1 MHNTLFIAVCIARQ
15 MSGFAI
21 FENSEKV
28 HAAEFVSYKLRKF
41 LFVRLPPFLI
51 KQANFF
57 PICFPMP
64 HCSVISF
71 PTTMA
76 THAKGERVFRGIGVS
91 AGVCRGKILI
101 LQRARRVIVR
111 REIADDS
118 VAPEVG
124 RFEKA
129 LAQTRKQ
136 ISDVQR
142 QVIEKMG
149 AKEADIFEA
158 HLLMLEDRML
168 VDEVIRM
175 IREQKTSADY
185 AFHEVSERYVSAL
198 DAIED
203 EYLRERAG
211 DMRDLTVRVLDNLLE
226 AKSEFDLRH
235 LTEPCILISHDLS
248 PSMTAQLDK
257 KLVLGFATDIGGH
270 TSHTAIMARSLG
282 IPAVVGV
289 QNISSELE
297 NGDYALLDG
306 YNGNVIVNP
315 TDQSLFEY
323 GQLAKIKASLEEKL
337 QEIRMQPTITLDGK
351 SITLSANIENQ
362 NDIEDVVAGGADGVG
377 LFRTE
382 FLYISRATLP
392 TEEEQ
397 YKVYQKVAAALKPQP
412 VIIRTLDLGGDKFA
426 SHLQIARE
434 MNPFLGWRAIRFCLA
449 QPDLFRAQIRA
460 ILRASAEGNIK
471 MMYPMISGLDELNQ
485 ANALVEKCKGE
496 LRTEKIPFDEKMDI
510 GAMIEIPSAALIAD
524 TLASRVN
531 FFSIG
536 TNDLIQYTLAADRT
550 NERVSHLYEPT
561 HPAIIR
567 LIKTTVDAAHKQGI
581 WTGVCGEI
589 AGDPVLAP
597 LLIGL
602 GVDKLSAAPTLIAS
616 VKYIIRRLKLS
627 EAQSLAEF
635 AFKCE
640 SPSEILDHCQRLARN
655 TAPSLFERE
664 S

>member
-1 MHNTLFIAVCIARQ
+1 
-15 MSGFAI
+15 
-21 FENSEKV
+21 
-28 HAAEFVSYKLRKF
+28 
-41 LFVRLPPFLI
+41 
-51 KQANFF
+51 
-57 PICFPMP
+57 
-64 HCSVISF
+64 
-71 PTTMA
+71 MA

-91 AGVCRGKILI
+91 AGVCRGKILV
-101 LQRARRVIVR
+101 LQRARRVIIR
-111 REIADDS
+111 REIADDC
-118 VAPEVG
+118 VATEVV

-129 LAQTRKQ
+129 LAQTRRQ

-158 HLLMLEDRML
+158 HLLMLEDRMI

-175 IREQKTSADY
+175 IRDQKTSADY
-185 AFHEVSERYVSAL
+185 AFHEISERYVGAL

-211 DMRDLTVRVLDNLLE
+211 DMRDLTVRVLDNLLD
-226 AKSEFDLRH
+226 AKSEFDLRR
-235 LTEPCILISHDLS
+235 LTEPCILVSHDLS

-257 KLVLGFATDIGGH
+257 KFVLGFATDIGGQ

-289 QNISSELE
+289 TNISSELE
-297 NGDYALLDG
+297 TGDYALLDG

-337 QEIRMQPTITLDGK
+337 HEIRMQPAVTLDGK
-351 SITLSANIENQ
+351 NITLSANIEDQ
-362 NDIEDVVAGGADGVG
+362 NDVEAVLNAGAEGVG

-382 FLYISRATLP
+382 FLFINRVTLP
-392 TEEEQ
+392 SEEEQ
-397 YKVYQKVAAALKPQP
+397 YEVYQQVAAALKPNP
-412 VIIRTLDLGGDKFA
+412 VVIRTLDLGGDKFA
-426 SHLQIARE
+426 SHLQIAKE
-434 MNPFLGWRAIRFCLA
+434 LNPFLGWRAIRFCLA
-449 QPDLFRAQIRA
+449 QPELFRTQLRA
-460 ILRASAEGNIK
+460 ILRASAKGNVK
-471 MMYPMISGLDELNQ
+471 MMYPMISGLDELKQ
-485 ANALVEKCKGE
+485 ANALLEKCREE
-496 LRTEKIPFDEKMDI
+496 LRAEKVPFDEKMEV

-524 TLASRVN
+524 TLAQHSH

-536 TNDLIQYTLAADRT
+536 SNDLIQYTLAADRT
-550 NERVSHLYEPT
+550 NEKVSHLYEPT

-567 LIKTTVDAAHKQGI
+567 LIKSTVDAAHKQGI

-602 GVDKLSAAPTLIAS
+602 GVDKLSAAPTLVAS
-616 VKYIIRRLKLS
+616 IKYTIRRLKLS
-627 EAQSLAEF
+627 EAQALAEF
-635 AFKCE
+635 AFKSE
-640 SPSEILDHCQRLARN
+640 SPAEILDHCQKFARD
-655 TAPSLFERE
+655 TAPSLFERDG
-664 S
+664 